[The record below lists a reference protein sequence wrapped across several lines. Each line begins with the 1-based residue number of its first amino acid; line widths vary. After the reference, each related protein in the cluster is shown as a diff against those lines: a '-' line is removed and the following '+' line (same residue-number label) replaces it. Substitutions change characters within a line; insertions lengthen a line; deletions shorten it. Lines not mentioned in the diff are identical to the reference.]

1 MHVRKIWPRL
11 FDRLCGRPLHFIDPT
26 FAEPSPSLLDSW
38 PLCAVKRIASASGAE
53 GYRACRLGC
62 GPETMVDSDVSLR
75 RQRGML
81 SSPVSPSCRGT
92 TSLLIS
98 KRFRPD
104 AIFSSILPFQFERF
118 EKITVGNSGEGGKV
132 CYNLMAGNRKETL
145 SESSV
150 GWNIPSFSALLAR
163 REEVGN
169 RIPVNRKYRL
179 VLRPI
184 LLIAKFPALGER
196 PPRIDHVN

>member
-1 MHVRKIWPRL
+1 MKPVLRLPPRNNNSNLLSPSNSRSTLPLLITRTYALPPSVALYTLPSFPLVENRRKISNSQDRRSAMHVRKIWPRL

-81 SSPVSPSCRGT
+81 APL
-92 TSLLIS
+92 SLL
-98 KRFRPD
+98 P
-104 AIFSSILPFQFERF
+104 AE
-118 EKITVGNSGEGGKV
+118 E
-132 CYNLMAGNRKETL
+132 
-145 SESSV
+145 
-150 GWNIPSFSALLAR
+150 LLR
-163 REEVGN
+163 
-169 RIPVNRKYRL
+169 Y
-179 VLRPI
+179 
-184 LLIAKFPALGER
+184 
-196 PPRIDHVN
+196 

>member
-1 MHVRKIWPRL
+1 MSSLLFRCIIYAPLFPSRRKSKENFQFSGQEEAMHVRKIWPRL

-98 KRFRPD
+98 KRFRAD
-104 AIFSSILPFQFERF
+104 SKGCDIFF
-118 EKITVGNSGEGGKV
+118 NS
-132 CYNLMAGNRKETL
+132 
-145 SESSV
+145 
-150 GWNIPSFSALLAR
+150 SFSI
-163 REEVGN
+163 RE
-169 RIPVNRKYRL
+169 I
-179 VLRPI
+179 
-184 LLIAKFPALGER
+184 
-196 PPRIDHVN
+196 

>member
-1 MHVRKIWPRL
+1 MPSLLPLHYIRSPLSLWSKIEGKFPILRTGGGNVLLVHVRKIWPRL

-81 SSPVSPSCRGT
+81 APL
-92 TSLLIS
+92 SLL
-98 KRFRPD
+98 P
-104 AIFSSILPFQFERF
+104 AE
-118 EKITVGNSGEGGKV
+118 E
-132 CYNLMAGNRKETL
+132 
-145 SESSV
+145 
-150 GWNIPSFSALLAR
+150 LLR
-163 REEVGN
+163 
-169 RIPVNRKYRL
+169 Y
-179 VLRPI
+179 
-184 LLIAKFPALGER
+184 
-196 PPRIDHVN
+196 

>member
-26 FAEPSPSLLDSW
+26 FAEPSPSLFDSW

-81 SSPVSPSCRGT
+81 APL
-92 TSLLIS
+92 SLL
-98 KRFRPD
+98 P
-104 AIFSSILPFQFERF
+104 AE
-118 EKITVGNSGEGGKV
+118 E
-132 CYNLMAGNRKETL
+132 
-145 SESSV
+145 
-150 GWNIPSFSALLAR
+150 LLR
-163 REEVGN
+163 
-169 RIPVNRKYRL
+169 Y
-179 VLRPI
+179 
-184 LLIAKFPALGER
+184 
-196 PPRIDHVN
+196 